1 MVKRNTIEVDDAED
15 LVDDDLV
22 DDNLVD
28 EELEI
33 LLRVKLFKNL
43 SAVESNFPI
52 SMEVIT
58 CSNNWKIL
66 KLHVLS
72 YKSIFVFFVLPAKL
86 VYH

>member
-33 LLRVKLFKNL
+33 LLRVKLF
-43 SAVESNFPI
+43 
-52 SMEVIT
+52 
-58 CSNNWKIL
+58 
-66 KLHVLS
+66 
-72 YKSIFVFFVLPAKL
+72 
-86 VYH
+86 